1 VPRSRWLLTL
11 FFFSMLL
18 RLGYLWTV
26 RDGPLA
32 NGDSLA
38 YEELAQKLLSHQPYS
53 TTANTGPGGFPGDLQ
68 RPPGYPAF
76 LAAVDLLL
84 GPSRVHTAL
93 VQCVLSAAFAVVLAV
108 LVAAFATELTGLL
121 AGLLYSIDWATIIHV
136 PLAMADTSLR
146 FCWNRHRALR
156 TFHEERS

>member
-1 VPRSRWLLTL
+1 
-11 FFFSMLL
+11 MLL
-18 RLGYLWTV
+18 RLGYFWTV
-26 RDGPLA
+26 RDGPLG
-32 NGDSLA
+32 NGDSIA

-53 TTANTGPGGFPGDLQ
+53 TTAKTGPGGFPGDLQ

-76 LAAVDLLL
+76 LAAVALLL

-93 VQCVLSAAFAVVLAV
+93 VQCVLSGAFAVVLAV